1 MIIQQKL
8 DLLML
13 SFLLGL
19 YKVIDSKLSPYKVNL
34 RCDFISELPPK
45 SSSHDSLDD
54 GWVISFSDKELV
66 RPFNIIR
73 ESNVQSIRIVD
84 FPEPILIKAKF
95 NQNRVLC
102 LLFIWW
108 VPHAEDKVVFS
119 VQRDSL
125 CWDVW
130 LYFY

>member
-1 MIIQQKL
+1 MIGMIIQEKL
-8 DLLML
+8 DLFMF

-19 YKVIDSKLSPYKVNL
+19 YKVIDSKLGPYKVNL
-34 RCDFISELPPK
+34 RSDFISKLPPE

-54 GWVISFSDKELV
+54 GRVISFSDKELV

-84 FPEPILIKAKF
+84 FPEPIFIKAKF

-102 LLFIWW
+102 LLFI
-108 VPHAEDKVVFS
+108 
-119 VQRDSL
+119 
-125 CWDVW
+125 
-130 LYFY
+130 

>member
-34 RCDFISELPPK
+34 RSDFISKLPPE

-54 GWVISFSDKELV
+54 G
-66 RPFNIIR
+66 
-73 ESNVQSIRIVD
+73 
-84 FPEPILIKAKF
+84 
-95 NQNRVLC
+95 
-102 LLFIWW
+102 
-108 VPHAEDKVVFS
+108 
-119 VQRDSL
+119 
-125 CWDVW
+125 
-130 LYFY
+130 